1 MSSPALAQPPA
12 TVAVAFDLR
21 GSEVRV
27 AEGLADRATGRT
39 VTADDPVRIAS
50 VSKLVVALGVMRLVD
65 RGTLDLDADVSD
77 TLGWRL
83 RNPAFPEVPITLRL
97 LLSHRASLL
106 DGEDDYIVPVGET
119 LRDRLGS
126 PRLWDAEHAPGSD
139 WFHYANMNFPV
150 VASVMEAAT
159 GERFDRLMA
168 REVLDP
174 LRLKAC
180 FNWSGCDPATL
191 ARAVVLYRAGGEVAR
206 DDLNGIAPAC
216 PGVPAADG
224 SCDMA
229 GYIPGTNG
237 AIFSPQGGLRISM
250 TDLAKVGQM
259 LLTGG
264 QGFLSPAAFAQL
276 TRPHWRSDGANGLGE
291 DGKAGGVFRA
301 YGLAIHTIGTGG
313 GTARNEAGP
322 GDDLF
327 GDGRERIGH
336 SGEAYGLRSGLWV
349 DPAGGTG
356 LAFFT
361 SAVSDGEPRGSSA
374 FTQREENVVRRA
386 REWRATESPPPR

>member
-1 MSSPALAQPPA
+1 MRFLLTLAFFVMPIPALAQPPA

-21 GSEVRV
+21 GSDERI
-27 AEGLADRATGRT
+27 AEGLANRATARS

-65 RGTLDLDADVSD
+65 KGFLDLDADVSD
-77 TLGWRL
+77 TLGWRM

-106 DGEDDYIVPVGET
+106 DGEDDYIVPVGES
-119 LRDRLGS
+119 LHDRLEL
-126 PRLWDAEHAPGSD
+126 PRLWDTAHAPGSD

-150 VASVMEAAT
+150 IASVMEAAT
-159 GERFDRLMA
+159 GERFDRLMT
-168 REVLDP
+168 REVLEP
-174 LRLKAC
+174 LHLKAC
-180 FNWSGCDPATL
+180 FNWSGCDAATL
-191 ARAVVLYRAGGEVAR
+191 ARAVVLYRASGEVAR
-206 DDLNGIAPAC
+206 DDLNGLPPAC

-229 GYIPGTNG
+229 GYVPGTNG

-250 TDLAKVGQM
+250 NDLAKVGQM
-259 LLTGG
+259 LLAGG
-264 QGFLSPAAFAQL
+264 AGFLSPAAFAEL
-276 TRPHWRSDGANGLGE
+276 IRPHWRSDGRNGLGE
-291 DGKAGGVFRA
+291 EGEADGVFRA
-301 YGLAIHTIGTGG
+301 YGLAVHTIGT
-313 GTARNEAGP
+313 AP

-327 GDGRERIGH
+327 DDGARRIGH

-349 DPAGGTG
+349 DPAAGTG

-361 SAVSDGEPRGSSA
+361 TAVPEDEPAGASA
-374 FTQREENVVRRA
+374 FTRAEEAVVRRA
-386 REWRATESPPPR
+386 LEGQPYR